1 MEETI
6 MVVEDEPDIR
16 DIVAT
21 SLAIEGF
28 RVLTAADSSD
38 ALEQLGAHPEVDLLF
53 TDIIM
58 PGDLHGYDLAREA
71 RQLCPSI
78 KLLYTSGCNVTDVLE
93 AHSTVAAARLVK
105 KPYRLEQLLRE
116 IRATLAD

>member
-78 KLLYTSGCNVTDVLE
+78 KLLYTSGCNVTDLLE
-93 AHSTVAAARLVK
+93 TSAAETGRLVK